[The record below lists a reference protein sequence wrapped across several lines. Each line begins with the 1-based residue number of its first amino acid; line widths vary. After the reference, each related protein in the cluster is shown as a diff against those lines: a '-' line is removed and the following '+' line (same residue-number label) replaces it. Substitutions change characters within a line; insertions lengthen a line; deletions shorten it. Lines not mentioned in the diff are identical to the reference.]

1 MLPQEVPQLPGYE
14 IAVFMRTATEVGG
27 DYYDF
32 VPGDGEVLNVGF
44 GDATGHGMQA
54 GTIVTLM
61 KGLFLS
67 EAARSGIQAFFHH
80 CSATI
85 KGIRLG
91 RLFMAFSLVRIK
103 GSTVAFSCAGMPPIF
118 LYRRSAGS
126 VEEMQLRGMPLGAM
140 KNAPYGLQEVAMEPG
155 DTLLLLTDGLPEQK
169 NASGEMFDYA
179 RVRSTLEASCPSS
192 PQAIID
198 SLVKAGEG
206 WMDGVPL
213 DDDITLL
220 VIQRKAS

>member
-1 MLPQEVPQLPGYE
+1 
-14 IAVFMRTATEVGG
+14 MRTATEVGG

-32 VPGDGEVLNVGF
+32 VTGDGGTLNVGF

-67 EAARSGIQAFFHH
+67 EAARSGIQEFFHH
-80 CSATI
+80 CSAMI

-103 GSTVAFSCAGMPPIF
+103 GSAISFSSAGMPPAF
-118 LYRRSAGS
+118 LFRRDTGK
-126 VEEMQLRGMPLGAM
+126 VEEIQLRGMPLGAM
-140 KNAPYGLQEVAMEPG
+140 KNAPYGLHELTMEPG

-169 NASGEMFDYA
+169 NPAGEMFNYERVIETLTTIFPA
-179 RVRSTLEASCPSS
+179 RPQVVIEQLVR
-192 PQAIID
+192 
-198 SLVKAGEG
+198 AGEA
-206 WMDGVPL
+206 WMDGVAL

-220 VIQRKAS
+220 VIQKKLE